1 MLTKTTTLIGTG
13 SKFEILRQTCQ
24 KRLSGPITPNALL
37 PAAAAYFACVVST
50 AQRVRVELPGW
61 DLGTKHALEKLER

>member
-24 KRLSGPITPNALL
+24 KRLSGPIRGPII
-37 PAAAAYFACVVST
+37 PMS
-50 AQRVRVELPGW
+50 REL
-61 DLGTKHALEKLER
+61 